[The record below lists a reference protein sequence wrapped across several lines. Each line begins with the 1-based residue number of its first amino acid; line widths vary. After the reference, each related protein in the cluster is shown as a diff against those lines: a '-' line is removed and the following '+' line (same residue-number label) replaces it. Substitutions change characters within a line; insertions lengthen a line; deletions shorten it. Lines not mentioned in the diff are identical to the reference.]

1 MLAAHRSH
9 VEHWQR
15 PQGVHNFGCR
25 RPPAAGHRRASPYLV
40 VLLYWAGP
48 ATAGACPPVGS
59 DEVPLRRL
67 RSSAAR
73 VRAEALWQLQAS
85 VRSPLELM
93 NFSRQVAAGID
104 VTVVRGYAGAGI
116 EL

>member
-1 MLAAHRSH
+1 MRCPCVAYVR
-9 VEHWQR
+9 VQR
-15 PQGVHNFGCR
+15 
-25 RPPAAGHRRASPYLV
+25 
-40 VLLYWAGP
+40 
-48 ATAGACPPVGS
+48 AC
-59 DEVPLRRL
+59 
-67 RSSAAR
+67 
-73 VRAEALWQLQAS
+73 ALKHFQLQAS